1 MVEVYGQALVAWT
14 SPVPYEGPRRG
25 GRFVLSGLSETE
37 KHRLRE
43 LGMSH
48 GMRAVSSVAGNV
60 DVVVAGPLMGPS
72 KWARCQKWNIPIV
85 SVSEWV
91 ASLEAADQGAS

>member
-1 MVEVYGQALVAWT
+1 
-14 SPVPYEGPRRG
+14 
-25 GRFVLSGLSETE
+25 
-37 KHRLRE
+37 
-43 LGMSH
+43 MSH

-85 SVSEWV
+85 SVSEWI
-91 ASLEAADQGAS
+91 AWLEAGDQGAS